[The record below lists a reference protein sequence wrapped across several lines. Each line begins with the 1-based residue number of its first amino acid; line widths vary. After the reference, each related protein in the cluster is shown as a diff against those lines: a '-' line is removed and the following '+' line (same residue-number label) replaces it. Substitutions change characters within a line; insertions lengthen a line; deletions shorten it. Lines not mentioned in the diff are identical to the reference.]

1 MTMEQTIFAM
11 LTNEEER
18 NVEAVQASL
27 YRRIALGAPW
37 CFW

>member
-1 MTMEQTIFAM
+1 MEQVMFAM

-18 NVEAVQASL
+18 SIEAVQASF
-27 YRRIALGAPW
+27 YRRIVLGAPW

>member
-1 MTMEQTIFAM
+1 MEQAVFAM

-18 NVEAVQASL
+18 SVEAVRASL
-27 YRRIALGAPW
+27 YRRIYLGAPW

>member
-1 MTMEQTIFAM
+1 MEQTLFAM

-18 NVEAVQASL
+18 SIEAVEANL
-27 YRRIALGAPW
+27 HRYIRLGAPW